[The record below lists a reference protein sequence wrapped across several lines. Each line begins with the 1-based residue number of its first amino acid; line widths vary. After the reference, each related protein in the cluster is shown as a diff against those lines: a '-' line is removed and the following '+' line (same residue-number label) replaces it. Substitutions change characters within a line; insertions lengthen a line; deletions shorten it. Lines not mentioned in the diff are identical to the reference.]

1 MWVKRSG
8 VWVPVTKPPSTK
20 DAGTWKAH
28 KAMWAKVSGAWRRL
42 VPPNAVVLYMT
53 AAPSGTKVCDGTLG
67 TPDLRDLMPR
77 NDLTKSVLQLD
88 GSGAAHTAADHGAS
102 DNRMTG
108 TGPKAGASAT
118 LSFTDG
124 AMNGSPTTH
133 YHWLPPHTHPAVG
146 PSVVQTP
153 NVDLIPTVGGD
164 LLFPNAV
171 VPRIGSAEALLYLL
185 DLTTDPAF
193 LGRYVRMAATYKA
206 SGGPFAHRHD
216 GASQMTINLTDWSE
230 NTTQKQPSR
239 YSWPYTHR
247 HAANHQMGDV
257 HGSIDGPSSAKVRAL
272 VVQSKIGLESLP
284 AGAVMLLLSDEY
296 PEGWAPMDYP
306 GLDLLH
312 LRFSDG
318 ASYVESNWHGH
329 FVTFTSGGVVTVST
343 KAGTT
348 GSKTDERVISS
359 HYHSADDYHYGSVP
373 TAPPS
378 VILRFAVKQ

>member
-1 MWVKRSG
+1 MWVKRAG
-8 VWVPVTKPPSTK
+8 VWTPVTKPPSTK
-20 DAGTWKAH
+20 DAGAWKKH
-28 KAMWAKVSGAWRRL
+28 KAMWAKVGEVWRQL
-42 VPPNAVVLYMT
+42 VPPNAIILYMT

-77 NDLTKSVLQLD
+77 NDPAKAALQLD
-88 GSGAAHTAADHGAS
+88 GSGATHTAADHGAS
-102 DNRMTG
+102 SATNTG

-124 AMNGSPTTH
+124 SMNGTPTTH
-133 YHWLPPHTHPAVG
+133 YHQLPAHSHPAVG
-146 PSVVQTP
+146 PAAAQTP

-171 VPRIGSAEALLYLL
+171 VPRIGSAEALLHLL

-216 GASQMTINLTDWSE
+216 DAAPMAVNLTDWYE
-230 NTTQKQPSR
+230 NTTQLQPSG
-239 YSWPYTHR
+239 YSWAFKHR

-257 HGSIDGPSSAKVRAL
+257 LAALDGPESAKVRAL

-284 AGAVMLLLSDEY
+284 IGAVMLLLSDDY
-296 PEGWAPMDYP
+296 PEGWGPMDYP
-306 GLDLLH
+306 GSDLRH

-318 ASYVESNWHGH
+318 ATYPESNWHGH
-329 FVTFTSGGVVTVST
+329 YVTFTSGGVVTVST

-359 HYHSADDYHYGSVP
+359 HTHSVEDYHYGAVP